1 MIMGID
7 KFVGDRVEV
16 APQSPCKRFAL
27 HGRGFGSL
35 MWSVA
40 FSMWFCWLL
49 IIWWR
54 GVRVVQLKMADLN
67 HQGRDSLQISHKITF
82 LILCISYLLQS
93 KKLSPNLVTF
103 IISEFLWVGNLGV
116 TRTDCFWLQVPHEVV
131 VDWLG
136 RQLGECPVGARGF
149 ASMMVHSR
157 GFWLEASNSHH
168 MNSSRAS

>member
-1 MIMGID
+1 MIMGTD
-7 KFVGDRVEV
+7 KFVGDRLEV
-16 APQSPCKRFAL
+16 APQSPCKRFPL

-67 HQGRDSLQISHKITF
+67 HQGRDSLQIPHKITF
-82 LILCISYLLQS
+82 LILCICYLLQS
-93 KKLSPNLVTF
+93 KKLSPNLVTYYLRV
-103 IISEFLWVGNLGV
+103 SVGWEFGSDW
-116 TRTDCFWLQVPHEVV
+116 TDYFWLQVPHEVV

-136 RQLGECPVGARGF
+136 RQLGECSAGARGF
-149 ASMMVHSR
+149 ASVIVHSH

-168 MNSSRAS
+168 MNFSRAS